1 MTFFPVKDEIDYN
14 QVKIDDD
21 FPQKS
26 KSGLRASDIIF
37 RKIPKLALEPPT
49 AVMVQNFPISLS
61 SSEENS
67 NIQVSIICYNPCR

>member
-37 RKIPKLALEPPT
+37 RKIPKLALEPPALEPPT
-49 AVMVQNFPISLS
+49 AVFIRSDWF
-61 SSEENS
+61 
-67 NIQVSIICYNPCR
+67 IR